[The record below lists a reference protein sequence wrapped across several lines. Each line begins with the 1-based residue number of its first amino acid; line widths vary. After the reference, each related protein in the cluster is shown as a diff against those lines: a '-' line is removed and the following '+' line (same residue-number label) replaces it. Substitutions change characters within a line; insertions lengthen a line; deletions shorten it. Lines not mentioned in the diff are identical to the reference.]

1 MVFSSCAEIY
11 TLAQGIMLVVFAIIG
26 SLLGLY
32 LEEKCAT
39 SVLWDFRGRG
49 NINTITINNLKSTKI
64 NVLQVVLQVLKFRLD
79 SQRF

>member
-1 MVFSSCAEIY
+1 
-11 TLAQGIMLVVFAIIG
+11 MLVVFAMIG

-32 LEEKCAT
+32 REEKCAT